1 MCIKETDMG
10 RTNIVLD
17 DTLVD
22 ECRQETGIRTIRGLV
37 DHALR
42 ELLRHERQK
51 KVLELKGAI
60 HWDGDLETWRT
71 ERDRT

>member
-1 MCIKETDMG
+1 MG

-17 DTLVD
+17 DALID
-22 ECRQETGIRTIRGLV
+22 ECRRETGIGTIRGLV

-51 KVLELKGAI
+51 KALELKGAI
-60 HWDGDLETWRT
+60 HWEGDIETWRT
-71 ERDRT
+71 GRDRT